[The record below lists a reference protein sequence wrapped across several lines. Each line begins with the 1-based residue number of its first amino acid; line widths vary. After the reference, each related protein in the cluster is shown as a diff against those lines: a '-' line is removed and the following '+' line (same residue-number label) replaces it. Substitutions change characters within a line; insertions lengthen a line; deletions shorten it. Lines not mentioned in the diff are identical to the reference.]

1 MFDLSHELYSGMPIY
16 PGDPEVTI
24 GPALTIEN
32 DAVLVQHVSMGS
44 HSGTH
49 LDAPAHTVPGGRT
62 LDQIG
67 LSELQGEALIL
78 RPKVQAQQA
87 ITPTDL
93 GLQQLTSVPQIVV
106 IATGWSEHFGS
117 NEYFDHPYL
126 SAEAAAQLWQLG
138 MRLLAVDVLSPDSTP
153 SADFPVHEIV
163 LGGDGLIVENLTGLD
178 QLGETAR
185 LGFFPLKL
193 GAVDGAPVRAVAFED
208 E

>member
-1 MFDLSHELYSGMPIY
+1 MYDLSHELYSGMPIY

-62 LDQIG
+62 LNQIG

-106 IATGWSEHFGS
+106 IATGWSEH
-117 NEYFDHPYL
+117 L
-126 SAEAAAQLWQLG
+126 
-138 MRLLAVDVLSPDSTP
+138 RVRTST
-153 SADFPVHEIV
+153 STIHI
-163 LGGDGLIVENLTGLD
+163 
-178 QLGETAR
+178 
-185 LGFFPLKL
+185 FPLKRRRSYGNWVCDCL
-193 GAVDGAPVRAVAFED
+193 RSMC
-208 E
+208 